1 MFYVITKMF
10 CGTTRIVNEEIAKIA
25 AKCIFAKYRTCNITF
40 SNSDYDL
47 LVQLSNLTHNSD
59 KINKNFQNICIFREI
74 FCDRRYN
81 MQYTK

>member
-10 CGTTRIVNEEIAKIA
+10 CDTTRIVNEEIAKIA

-47 LVQLSNLTHNSD
+47 
-59 KINKNFQNICIFREI
+59 
-74 FCDRRYN
+74 
-81 MQYTK
+81 